1 MLEGGLRLTS
11 AYPPIPQVARDP
23 LVAAR
28 SIQQFSLMAVYLRV
42 RLTQLVV
49 RHTTLIHLAERV
61 LSAVGE
67 SRSELSLELTGDGR
81 MRRLNREYRKKDRPT
96 DVLAFPIR
104 EAVMPR
110 GVRPVTQMLG
120 DVVISL
126 PTAVRQAKEAG
137 RSIDDE
143 LAMLLVHGV
152 LHLCGYDHE
161 RNRLQAARMSRRE
174 RALLHLISPVP
185 RMVTFHTER
194 QTRGR

>member
-42 RLTQLVV
+42 RLTRLVV
-49 RHTTLIHLAERV
+49 RHTTLVHLAERV

-185 RMVTFHTER
+185 RMVTFHTR

>member
-1 MLEGGLRLTS
+1 
-11 AYPPIPQVARDP
+11 
-23 LVAAR
+23 
-28 SIQQFSLMAVYLRV
+28 MAVYLRV
-42 RLTQLVV
+42 CVTRFAV
-49 RHTTLIHLAERV
+49 RQTTLAHLAARV

-67 SRSELSLELTGDGR
+67 SRSELSLELVGDRR

-110 GVRPVTQMLG
+110 GVRPVTEMLG

-126 PTAVRQAKEAG
+126 PTALRQAREAG

-143 LAMLLVHGV
+143 LAVLLVHGV

-161 RNRLQAARMSRRE
+161 RNPREAARMSRRE
-174 RALLHLISPVP
+174 RALLHLITPVP
-185 RMVTFHTER
+185 RLVTVRTGR

>member
-1 MLEGGLRLTS
+1 
-11 AYPPIPQVARDP
+11 
-23 LVAAR
+23 
-28 SIQQFSLMAVYLRV
+28 MAVYLRV
-42 RLTQLVV
+42 RLTRLVI
-49 RHTTLIHLAERV
+49 RRATLLHVVERV

-67 SRSELSLELTGDGR
+67 SRSELSLELIGDTR
-81 MRRLNREYRKKDRPT
+81 MRRLNREYRKKDRST
-96 DVLAFPIR
+96 DVLAFSIR

-110 GVRPVTQMLG
+110 GMRPATEMLG
-120 DVVISL
+120 DVVISF

-161 RNRLQAARMSRRE
+161 RNQREAARMSRRE
-174 RALLHLISPVP
+174 RALLHLLSPVP
-185 RMVTFHTER
+185 HIVMFHTER

>member
-1 MLEGGLRLTS
+1 
-11 AYPPIPQVARDP
+11 
-23 LVAAR
+23 
-28 SIQQFSLMAVYLRV
+28 
-42 RLTQLVV
+42 
-49 RHTTLIHLAERV
+49 
-61 LSAVGE
+61 
-67 SRSELSLELTGDGR
+67 

-110 GVRPVTQMLG
+110 GVRPVTTQMLG

-126 PTAVRQAKEAG
+126 PTAVHQAKEAG

-161 RNRLQAARMSRRE
+161 RNQREAARMSRRE
-174 RALLHLISPVP
+174 QALLQLISPVP
-185 RMVTFHTER
+185 RMVRFRTEL

>member
-1 MLEGGLRLTS
+1 
-11 AYPPIPQVARDP
+11 
-23 LVAAR
+23 
-28 SIQQFSLMAVYLRV
+28 MAVYLRV
-42 RLTQLVV
+42 RLTRLIVQQTALIQL
-49 RHTTLIHLAERV
+49 AQRV

-67 SRSELSLELTGDGR
+67 SRSELSLELVGDR
-81 MRRLNREYRKKDRPT
+81 RIRRLNREYRKKDRPT

-110 GVRPVTQMLG
+110 GVPLVTQMLG

-126 PTAVRQAKEAG
+126 PTAVRQAKKTE

-161 RNRLQAARMSRRE
+161 RHPREAVRMSRRE

-185 RMVTFHTER
+185 RMVMVRTGRE
-194 QTRGR
+194 TRGR

>member
-1 MLEGGLRLTS
+1 MT
-11 AYPPIPQVARDP
+11 
-23 LVAAR
+23 
-28 SIQQFSLMAVYLRV
+28 VYLRV
-42 RLTQLVV
+42 RVTRFAV
-49 RHTTLIHLAERV
+49 RQNTLAHLAKRV

-67 SRSELSLELTGDGR
+67 SRSELSLELTGDRR

-110 GVRPVTQMLG
+110 GTRPVTKMLG

-126 PTAVRQAKEAG
+126 PTALRQAKEAG

-161 RNRLQAARMSRRE
+161 LNPREAARMSRRE

-185 RMVTFHTER
+185 CLVTVRTGR
-194 QTRGR
+194 QPRGR

>member
-1 MLEGGLRLTS
+1 
-11 AYPPIPQVARDP
+11 
-23 LVAAR
+23 
-28 SIQQFSLMAVYLRV
+28 MAVYLRV
-42 RLTQLVV
+42 RLTRFAV
-49 RHTTLIHLAERV
+49 RQTTLAHLAERV

-67 SRSELSLELTGDGR
+67 SRSELSLELAGDR
-81 MRRLNREYRKKDRPT
+81 HMRRLNREYRKKDRPT

-110 GVRPVTQMLG
+110 GLCLVTQMLG

-126 PTAVRQAKEAG
+126 PTAVRHAKEAG

-161 RNRLQAARMSRRE
+161 RNPREAARMSRRE
-174 RALLHLISPVP
+174 RALLRLISPVP
-185 RMVTFHTER
+185 RMVTVRTRR
-194 QTRGR
+194 QTRGH

>member
-67 SRSELSLELTGDGR
+67 SRSELSLELIGDGR

-110 GVRPVTQMLG
+110 GVRPVTQMIG

-161 RNRLQAARMSRRE
+161 RNRRQAARMSRCE

-185 RMVTFHTER
+185 HMVTFRTKR